1 MLIKLIRKY
10 LVVGLALATTTAH
23 AQVVEGDSSVIIEGV
38 FISGEGYD
46 NKTEQPSIFPGMP
59 SVEFPLSFTLTIQQD
74 VTNASSEQL
83 GERTYWSGV
92 SQEFT
97 IEVFSSSNELLF
109 SETRTSAEQT
119 SQYIVGTSA
128 EFDFSQTFN
137 FDYSPREYFYSFIE
151 VQDDLGIRRI
161 EIDLGVPSFFY
172 LIGGGP
178 FPPAI
183 DAILA
188 QNPPQPLF
196 ASLVGFPTFKLGEQ
210 SQVISFYI
218 DRSIDP
224 FTENPAAA
232 EQDDFYSD
240 LTGYI
245 TSISRIIADADSDGV
260 PDELDLC
267 AASLTDATV
276 FFDGWHD
283 SGVTN
288 YVDANGCTVM
298 DHYAACEADQEE
310 QEVGRFS
317 RRSSFFYSGPSYCE
331 KQVAYDLVSDGLIDY
346 SEARALRDALY
357 YASRSN
363 GPS

>member
-1 MLIKLIRKY
+1 MLIQLIRKY
-10 LVVGLALATTTAH
+10 LVVGLALATTTAY
-23 AQVVEGDSSVIIEGV
+23 AQVVEGDSNVIVEGV

-46 NKTEQPSIFPGMP
+46 FETEQSSIFPGVP
-59 SVEFPLSFTLTIQQD
+59 SAEFPLSFTLTIQQD
-74 VTNASSEQL
+74 VTSASSEQS
-83 GERTYWSGV
+83 GELSFWADL

-119 SQYIVGTSA
+119 SQFIVGTSA
-128 EFDFSQTFN
+128 EFDFSQSFN
-137 FDYSPREYFYSFIE
+137 FDYLPREYFYSFIE

-172 LIGGGP
+172 LLDGAP
-178 FPPAI
+178 FPLVI

-196 ASLVGFPTFKLGEQ
+196 ASLVGFPTFKLGDQ

-232 EQDDFYSD
+232 EQNHFYSD

-260 PDELDLC
+260 PDELDDC
-267 AASLTDATV
+267 SASLTNETV
-276 FFDGWHD
+276 WFDGWHD

-288 YVDANGCTVM
+288 YVDADGCTVM
-298 DHYAACEADQEE
+298 DRYAACNAEQEE
-310 QEVGRFS
+310 QEVNRFS
-317 RRSSFFYSGPSYCE
+317 FGSSFFYSGPSYCE
-331 KQVAYDLVSDGLIDY
+331 KQVAYDLVSDGLIDFN
-346 SEARALRDALY
+346 EARALRDALY
-357 YASRSN
+357 HAARN
-363 GPS
+363 QPEI